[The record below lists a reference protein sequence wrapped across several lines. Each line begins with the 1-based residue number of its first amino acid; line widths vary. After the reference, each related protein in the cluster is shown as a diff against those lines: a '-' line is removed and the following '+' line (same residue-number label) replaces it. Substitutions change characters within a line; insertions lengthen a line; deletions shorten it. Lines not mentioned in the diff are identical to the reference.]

1 MSHAPTCRSLAPAL
15 FLAVDGALLER
26 SPSPTTVSIPGQLT
40 ELLYQLWLR
49 LDGAM
54 ALVSGRHI
62 DDLDRMFR
70 PYRFPAIGLHGSE
83 YRDGSDNV
91 VTAKVDSCLISQLH
105 ENASLLASQ
114 FSDVLIEYRSH
125 GVAFHYGLDPLVAPR
140 LLRDASRLC
149 RQLGIEFALYQGE
162 VSIEV
167 LPAIG
172 RQDMAIRALMND
184 RLFRNRQP
192 ILIGADLVDETG
204 FGSVNAIGG
213 VSIGIGPTRST
224 CAQHWISGR
233 EDLLQ
238 LLFRISNDVPT
249 PIEEF
254 SRAFQFS
261 TQRRPK

>member
-1 MSHAPTCRSLAPAL
+1 MNALTCRSLAPAL

-49 LDGAM
+49 LDGAL
-54 ALVSGRHI
+54 ALVSGRQI

-70 PYRFPAIGLHGSE
+70 PYRFPAIGMHGSE
-83 YRDGSDNV
+83 YRDGSDNLV
-91 VTAKVDSCLISQLH
+91 STEVDSCLISRLH

-114 FSDVLIEYRSH
+114 FADVLIEYRSH
-125 GVAFHYGLDPLVAPR
+125 GVAFHYGLDPSVAPR
-140 LLRDASRLC
+140 LMREASRLWQ
-149 RQLGIEFALYQGE
+149 QLGTEFALHRGE
-162 VSIEV
+162 SSIEI
-167 LPAIG
+167 LPAVG
-172 RQDMAIRALMND
+172 RQDMAIRELMND
-184 RLFRNRQP
+184 PAFRNRQAV
-192 ILIGADLVDETG
+192 LIGADLADETG